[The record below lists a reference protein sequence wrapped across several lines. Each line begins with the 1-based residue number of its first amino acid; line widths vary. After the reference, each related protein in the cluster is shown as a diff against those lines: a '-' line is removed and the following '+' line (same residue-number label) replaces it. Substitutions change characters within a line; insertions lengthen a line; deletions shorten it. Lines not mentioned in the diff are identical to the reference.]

1 MMVPRPALR
10 VNKACRLPPPPRRA
24 DGVFTPHWYN
34 LVDFVNEERTLPV
47 AFVKALAA
55 SVFYAPFANG
65 LFLAGARTLRYGLKV
80 SSIRTVKKGSATVW
94 SVGHNVEVRCIQPLG
109 FRGPQLLFLTMT
121 YESYNLLSGH
131 ARAVAVA
138 SLSAWQTGALRLG
151 GVEAAAVGVHHPGL

>member
-1 MMVPRPALR
+1 MAPRPAFR

-80 SSIRTVKKGSATVW
+80 SSMRTVKKAALLYGPWTITW
-94 SVGHNVEVRCIQPLG
+94 SYDAFSCLDFVGHNCC
-109 FRGPQLLFLTMT
+109 F
-121 YESYNLLSGH
+121 
-131 ARAVAVA
+131 
-138 SLSAWQTGALRLG
+138 
-151 GVEAAAVGVHHPGL
+151 